1 MRERLSKEE
10 GFTLI
15 ELMVVVLIIAVL
27 VAIAIPSFLGFRN
40 QAQDRA
46 AQTDLRNAL
55 LAEKAV
61 WTATSAFS
69 STAADLKVYEPTV
82 ELGTSL
88 SEDTVLAE
96 FDEDTASQVCLSQ
109 QSASGATFM
118 IYDNESASG
127 GTFYAAAGAD
137 VTITCP
143 SAASPTLPPT
153 QANVAWSSTEFPE
166 VPTARRTPTRIE
178 SPTPDSK
185 TKTKTKTKL
194 GS

>member
-1 MRERLSKEE
+1 MRWMRERLSQEE

-46 AQTDLRNAL
+46 AQTELRTSL

-61 WTATSAFS
+61 WTASSAFTA
-69 STAADLKVYEPTV
+69 TAADLKVYEPTV
-82 ELGTSL
+82 ELAAAL
-88 SEDTVLAE
+88 SEDAILAE
-96 FDEDTASQVCLSQ
+96 FDEDLPSQVCVSQ
-109 QSASGATFM
+109 QSASGSSFM
-118 IYDNESASG
+118 IYDNESATG
-127 GTFYAAAGAD
+127 GTFYAAAGSG

-153 QANVAWSSTEFPE
+153 QASVAWSSTGFPA
-166 VPTARRTPTRIE
+166 VP
-178 SPTPDSK
+178 
-185 TKTKTKTKL
+185 
-194 GS
+194 